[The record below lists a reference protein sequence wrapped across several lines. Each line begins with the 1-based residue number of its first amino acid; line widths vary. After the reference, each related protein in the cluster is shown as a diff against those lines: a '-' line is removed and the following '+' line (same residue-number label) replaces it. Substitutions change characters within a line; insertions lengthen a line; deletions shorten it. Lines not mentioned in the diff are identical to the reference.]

1 MIMCHT
7 PFSDP
12 EFMSQF
18 KDEFVVVSGLGRM
31 IDVAEGTYGYQ
42 KAVDVEEVFALFP
55 QSCPSLQAHFGAS
68 WIENK
73 KAEVLQRFRSKG
85 FETE

>member
-12 EFMSQF
+12 EFMSQY

-31 IDVAEGTYGYQ
+31 IDVAERTYGYQ
-42 KAVDVEEVFALFP
+42 KAVDVEELFALFP
-55 QSCPSLQAHFGAS
+55 QSCPSLQSHFGPQ
-68 WIENK
+68 WIKNK
-73 KAEVLQRFRSKG
+73 KEGVLERFS
-85 FETE
+85 